1 MMESPIVDLRRP
13 MLSGAETEPLSGR
26 DLVAFAAAVESAS
39 VHGAADALGLTQSAV
54 SKRIQSLERR
64 TGVTLLERSRVGV
77 RPTDAGRGL
86 YPEAKQALAALERAA
101 GVVAEASET
110 ARHDL
115 RLAASH
121 TIGEFLLPGWLATF
135 RADVQDAR
143 LHIQV
148 DVVNS
153 PGVLSELRAGAVE
166 VGFVEGLDSVAGFEA
181 LTLMRDELVVVIA
194 PDHRWARRRALRASE
209 LALEPYLARERD
221 SGTRAVAAA
230 ALARAGVTL
239 EPAFETPSI
248 QGLKRAVLSGGFTVM
263 SDATVRS
270 EVAAGVLRTVR
281 VRDAGLDRRL
291 RAIRRRPAPPPGAA
305 RRLWGWLVERALADD
320 PPS

>member
-1 MMESPIVDLRRP
+1 MVDLRRP

-39 VHGAADALGLTQSAV
+39 VHGAADGLGLTQSAV

-64 TGVTLLERSRVGV
+64 TGVTLLERGGLGV
-77 RPTDAGRGL
+77 RPTEAGRAL
-86 YPEAKQALAALERAA
+86 YPEAKQALAALEHAA
-101 GVVAEASET
+101 AVVAEASET

-115 RLAASH
+115 RVAASH
-121 TIGEFLLPGWLATF
+121 TIGEFLLPGWLAAF
-135 RADVQDAR
+135 RSDVHDAR

-166 VGFVEGLDSVAGFEA
+166 IGFVEGLDSVAGLKA
-181 LTLMRDELVVVIA
+181 LTLMRDELVVVVA
-194 PDHRWARRRALRASE
+194 ADHRWARRRELRASE

-230 ALARAGVTL
+230 ALAREGITL
-239 EPAFETPSI
+239 EPALETPSI
-248 QGLKRAVLSGGFTVM
+248 QGLKRAVLDGGFTVM
-263 SDATVRS
+263 SDTTVRS
-270 EVAAGVLRTVR
+270 EVKAGVLRTVR
-281 VRDAGLDRRL
+281 VRNVPLDRRL
-291 RAIRRRPAPPPGAA
+291 RAVRRRPTPPPGPA
-305 RRLWGWLVERALADD
+305 RRLWRWLGARALTEET
-320 PPS
+320 